1 MKKLISILLLA
12 AMLLALTACGAAGKA
27 EDTAAAD
34 KLREAAQKAE
44 EATAAAEEAAAAA
57 EEAAPAEETAAEAA
71 EAAPAEEAEETY
83 EAEEMI
89 GEKSGNS
96 YANETFGICAE
107 FPDNWTVLD
116 DEQTAQMLGLVADN
130 FSEVDLAEQLRESG
144 SLYDLYAMTVDQSG
158 DNVNVVIEDLG
169 VVNGIIID
177 EKKYLEIAEDQLETT
192 FAQMGMTDVTLD
204 KGTYSFAGEDHVSV
218 LISGNYNGVPVYE
231 RMVLLKTGNY
241 MGVVTAFSLDTARLD
256 GIMGLF
262 SAYEG

>member
-1 MKKLISILLLA
+1 MKKFISILLLA

-34 KLREAAQKAE
+34 KLKEAAQKVE
-44 EATAAAEEAAAAA
+44 EATAAAEEAAL
-57 EEAAPAEETAAEAA
+57 AEETAEEAA

-96 YANETFGICAE
+96 YANETFGIRAE

>member
-1 MKKLISILLLA
+1 MKKLTSILLLI

-34 KLREAAQKAE
+34 KLKEAAQKVE
-44 EATAAAEEAAAAA
+44 EATAAAEEAAL
-57 EEAAPAEETAAEAA
+57 EEETAAEAA

-96 YANETFGICAE
+96 YANETLGIRAE
-107 FPDNWTVLD
+107 FSDNWTILD

-177 EKKYLEIAEDQLETT
+177 EKKYLEIAEDQLLEEEQDLTPVWHPEWQGRGAE
-192 FAQMGMTDVTLD
+192 FELM
-204 KGTYSFAGEDHVSV
+204 SCVSP
-218 LISGNYNGVPVYE
+218 LPGSE
-231 RMVLLKTGNY
+231 
-241 MGVVTAFSLDTARLD
+241 
-256 GIMGLF
+256 
-262 SAYEG
+262 

>member
-34 KLREAAQKAE
+34 KLKEAAQKVE
-44 EATAAAEEAAAAA
+44 EATAAAEEAAH
-57 EEAAPAEETAAEAA
+57 AEETAEEAV

-96 YANETFGICAE
+96 YANETFGIRAE

>member
-44 EATAAAEEAAAAA
+44 EATAAAEEAAL
-57 EEAAPAEETAAEAA
+57 AEETAAEAA

-96 YANETFGICAE
+96 YANETLGIRAA
-107 FPDNWTVLD
+107 FSDNWTILD

-204 KGTYSFAGEDHVSV
+204 KGTYSFAGKDHVSV

-256 GIMGLF
+256 NIMGCF
-262 SAYEG
+262 TAYEG

>member
-34 KLREAAQKAE
+34 KLKEAAQKVE
-44 EATAAAEEAAAAA
+44 EATAAAEEAAL
-57 EEAAPAEETAAEAA
+57 AEETAEEAA

-96 YANETFGICAE
+96 YANETFGIRAE

>member
-34 KLREAAQKAE
+34 KLKEAAQKVE
-44 EATAAAEEAAAAA
+44 EATAAAEEAAH
-57 EEAAPAEETAAEAA
+57 AEETAEEAV

-96 YANETFGICAE
+96 YANETFGIRAE

-204 KGTYSFAGEDHVSV
+204 KGTYSFAGKDHVSV

>member
-1 MKKLISILLLA
+1 MKKFISILLLA

-34 KLREAAQKAE
+34 KLKEAAQKVE
-44 EATAAAEEAAAAA
+44 EATAAAEEAAH
-57 EEAAPAEETAAEAA
+57 AEETAEEAA

-96 YANETFGICAE
+96 YANETLGIRAA
-107 FPDNWTVLD
+107 FSDNWTILD

>member
-1 MKKLISILLLA
+1 MKKLTSILLLI

-34 KLREAAQKAE
+34 KLKEAAQKVE
-44 EATAAAEEAAAAA
+44 EATAAAEEAAL
-57 EEAAPAEETAAEAA
+57 EEETAAEAA

-96 YANETFGICAE
+96 YANETLGIRAE
-107 FPDNWTVLD
+107 FSDNWTILD

-218 LISGNYNGVPVYE
+218 LIKGNYSGMPVYE
-231 RMVLLKTGNY
+231 RMVLLKAGNY

-256 GIMGLF
+256 NIMGCF
-262 SAYEG
+262 TAYEG